1 MNKKKKK
8 KLKLKKS
15 FKITLI
21 TFLSLIIIFLG
32 TIIYFQTPVSRSDE
46 KVIITIKSGASKDKI
61 AKLLKANNLI
71 KSTTYFKIK
80 SKLSGASYYAAS
92 YELSPNMTLN
102 EIIKELQTEGVNINE
117 TTITI
122 KEGQNMRQIA
132 KTISE
137 NSNLK
142 YEDIINKTNDKE
154 YLNKLI
160 KKYWFIKKDIKN
172 DKLYYALEGYF
183 FPDTYQID
191 KETTTIEEIFDMM
204 LNQMETI
211 LNEYKTEINK
221 SSYSVHK
228 LLTLAS
234 VTQSEGY
241 NEEDFKNIASV
252 FYNRMAINMP
262 LGSCVTSYYGVKKEM
277 TNELLLKDINAK
289 NAYNTRGEDPVLFP
303 VGPISAPG
311 KKAIEAVVKPIKT
324 KYYYFVSDKN
334 HKLYFTKTV
343 SEHEKTISKLEQ
355 EGLWLEW

>member
-1 MNKKKKK
+1 MSDN
-8 KLKLKKS
+8 S
-15 FKITLI
+15 FDFIQMAGATLLFVFALSCGI
-21 TFLSLIIIFLG
+21 FSYSQVNSRVNQYINVNTYNRRGTATSAYGDEDDIMRKTDRSEIIMSVASLPRTTQTRGNENYTIRVVNGENICTFSMRRKDGEEEMLIF
-32 TIIYFQTPVSRSDE
+32 
-46 KVIITIKSGASKDKI
+46 
-61 AKLLKANNLI
+61 
-71 KSTTYFKIK
+71 
-80 SKLSGASYYAAS
+80 
-92 YELSPNMTLN
+92 SPNNGATQEKYYTDAN
-102 EIIKELQTEGVNINE
+102 
-117 TTITI
+117 TTH
-122 KEGQNMRQIA
+122 
-132 KTISE
+132 S
-137 NSNLK
+137 
-142 YEDIINKTNDKE
+142 DD
-154 YLNKLI
+154 LNKLI

-172 DKLYYALEGYF
+172 DKLYYALEGYL

-252 FYNRMAINMP
+252 FYNRMAIDMP

-311 KKAIEAVVKPIKT
+311 KKAI
-324 KYYYFVSDKN
+324 
-334 HKLYFTKTV
+334 
-343 SEHEKTISKLEQ
+343 
-355 EGLWLEW
+355 

>member
-154 YLNKLI
+154 Y
-160 KKYWFIKKDIKN
+160 
-172 DKLYYALEGYF
+172 
-183 FPDTYQID
+183 
-191 KETTTIEEIFDMM
+191 
-204 LNQMETI
+204 
-211 LNEYKTEINK
+211 
-221 SSYSVHK
+221 
-228 LLTLAS
+228 
-234 VTQSEGY
+234 
-241 NEEDFKNIASV
+241 
-252 FYNRMAINMP
+252 
-262 LGSCVTSYYGVKKEM
+262 
-277 TNELLLKDINAK
+277 
-289 NAYNTRGEDPVLFP
+289 
-303 VGPISAPG
+303 
-311 KKAIEAVVKPIKT
+311 
-324 KYYYFVSDKN
+324 
-334 HKLYFTKTV
+334 
-343 SEHEKTISKLEQ
+343 
-355 EGLWLEW
+355 